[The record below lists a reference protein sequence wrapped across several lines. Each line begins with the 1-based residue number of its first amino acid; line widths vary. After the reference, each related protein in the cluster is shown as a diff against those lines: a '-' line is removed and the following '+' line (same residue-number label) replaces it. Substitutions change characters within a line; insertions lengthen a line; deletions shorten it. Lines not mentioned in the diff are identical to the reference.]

1 MEVTRSEDIH
11 EDPWAFLEKELET
24 FQQVLR
30 ELESGRG
37 IFFIKLKCHKLGMSV
52 SNQFPEYI
60 FREIINFDWIT
71 YLLSSGSVI

>member
-1 MEVTRSEDIH
+1 MEVKRSEDIH

-37 IFFIKLKCHKLGMSV
+37 IFFIKLKCHKLCRHV
-52 SNQFPEYI
+52 SK
-60 FREIINFDWIT
+60 
-71 YLLSSGSVI
+71 

>member
-1 MEVTRSEDIH
+1 MEVKRSEDIH

-37 IFFIKLKCHKLGMSV
+37 IFFIKLKCHKLL
-52 SNQFPEYI
+52 
-60 FREIINFDWIT
+60 INSLNILRNHNF
-71 YLLSSGSVI
+71 

>member
-1 MEVTRSEDIH
+1 MEVKRSEDIH

-37 IFFIKLKCHKLGMSV
+37 IFFNQAKMSCNIV
-52 SNQFPEYI
+52 
-60 FREIINFDWIT
+60 INSLNILRNHNF
-71 YLLSSGSVI
+71 

>member
-1 MEVTRSEDIH
+1 MEVKRSEDIH

-37 IFFIKLKCHKLGMSV
+37 IFFIKLKCHKL
-52 SNQFPEYI
+52 SNQFAEY
-60 FREIINFDWIT
+60 FEK
-71 YLLSSGSVI
+71 S

>member
-30 ELESGRG
+30 ELEPGTSES
-37 IFFIKLKCHKLGMSV
+37 F
-52 SNQFPEYI
+52 
-60 FREIINFDWIT
+60 
-71 YLLSSGSVI
+71 LLTHM